1 MLKIF
6 NLMCVSPGHHLLTTA
21 IHNIAAGQPVRHDV
35 AAAKGRRQRVAPIP
49 LPPDDSSISSMSMG
63 HSVPGKSVDGVSHPR
78 DIEAMSA
85 TELEAIGL
93 FGPAAAF

>member
-1 MLKIF
+1 
-6 NLMCVSPGHHLLTTA
+6 
-21 IHNIAAGQPVRHDV
+21 
-35 AAAKGRRQRVAPIP
+35 
-49 LPPDDSSISSMSMG
+49 MSMG